1 MTETL
6 YSIFSSL
13 PFCICL
19 CWWLILLL
27 RRDAVSSPAHRYL
40 SLLAFVNMVLY
51 LCHTFFF
58 NGEEIPAFRVLYYMC
73 LLAVFPLFWIYIR
86 ALTEPE
92 QLKLRAG
99 WVLAPTFLAGIVLT
113 VVLACGGT
121 LEAADLPIR
130 IVFMVELVLVCV
142 SVLRRLTVYDR
153 KVQNFYAD
161 TERKSPR
168 ELRSLFYL
176 MIPVAIF
183 SGVTSALGREFFAN
197 RQLLITPSLLS
208 SALLFGIF
216 HVGFL
221 MEYTATEM
229 AAGGTE
235 SPAPEK
241 DDDDDRTQR
250 ALLERIRDL
259 IESQR
264 LYLTPGLKVT
274 DVAEALDTNR
284 TYVSACINRQAG
296 MSFSDYVNGF
306 RVRHAQELLL
316 QKDVALTL
324 TQIGV
329 QSGFSGDTSFFR
341 NFKKVTGQTPS
352 EWLSLQKD
360 RD

>member
-1 MTETL
+1 MTDTL

-19 CWWLILLL
+19 CWWLIFLL
-27 RRDAVSSPAHRYL
+27 RREAVSSPAHRYL
-40 SLLAFVNMVLY
+40 SLMAFACMVLY
-51 LCHTFFF
+51 LCHSLYF
-58 NGEEIPAFRVLYYMC
+58 NGAEVPASRIVYFVC
-73 LLAVFPLFWIYIR
+73 HLAVFPLFWIYVR

-99 WVLAPTFLAGIVLT
+99 WVLAPSMVTGIVLA
-113 VVLACGGT
+113 VVLACGGSIKP
-121 LEAADLPIR
+121 LDIPIR
-130 IVFMVELVLVCV
+130 IVFLVQLILVCV
-142 SVLRRLTVYDR
+142 SVLRRLAAYDR

-176 MIPVAIF
+176 LIPAAILSAVA
-183 SGVTSALGREFFAN
+183 SALGRDFFSN
-197 RQLLITPSLLS
+197 RQIVILPSLLF

-221 MEYTATEM
+221 MEYTASEM
-229 AAGGTE
+229 AAGA
-235 SPAPEK
+235 SDAPAPAPSEG
-241 DDDDDRTQR
+241 DDRAQQ
-250 ALLERIRDL
+250 ALLQRVRDL

-264 LYLTPGLKVT
+264 LYLTPGLKIT

-284 TYVSACINRQAG
+284 TYISACINRQTG
-296 MSFSDYVNGF
+296 MSFSDFVNGF

-316 QKDVALTL
+316 RKDEAPTL

-352 EWLSLQKD
+352 EWLAG
-360 RD
+360 R

>member
-19 CWWLILLL
+19 SWWLILLL
-27 RRDAVSSPAHRYL
+27 RRDAVPSPAHRYL
-40 SLLAFVNMVLY
+40 SLLAFVCMVLY
-51 LCHTFFF
+51 LCYAFFF
-58 NGEEIPAFRVLYYMC
+58 NGEELPAFRVVYYVC
-73 LLAVFPLFWIYIR
+73 HLAVFPLIWLYVR

-92 QLKLRAG
+92 LLKLRAG
-99 WVLAPTFLAGIVLT
+99 WVLAPALLAGVVLT

-121 LEAADLPIR
+121 LEPADLPVR
-130 IVFMVELVLVCV
+130 IVFLVQLVLVCV
-142 SVLRRLTVYDR
+142 LVLRRLTIYDR

-176 MIPVAIF
+176 LIPVAIL
-183 SGVTSALGREFFAN
+183 SGVASALGREFFVN

-208 SALLFGIF
+208 SALMFGIF
-216 HVGFL
+216 HVGLL
-221 MEYTATEM
+221 MEYTAAEM

-235 SPAPEK
+235 TPLPEEEGDDPA
-241 DDDDDRTQR
+241 QR
-250 ALLERIRDL
+250 ALLERIQDL

-274 DVAEALDTNR
+274 DVAGMLDTNR

-316 QKDVALTL
+316 RRDAALTL

-352 EWLSLQKD
+352 EWLAG
-360 RD
+360 R

>member
-6 YSIFSSL
+6 YSLFSSL

-19 CWWLILLL
+19 SWWLVFLL
-27 RRDAVSSPAHRYL
+27 RRDAVGSTAHLYL
-40 SLLAFVNMVLY
+40 SLLAFTCMMLY
-51 LCHTFFF
+51 FSHALFF
-58 NGEEIPAFRVLYYMC
+58 NGEEIPLFRAVYYFC
-73 LLAVFPLFWIYIR
+73 DLAVFPLFWIYIR

-92 QLKLRAG
+92 HLKLRAG
-99 WVLAPTFLAGIVLT
+99 WVLAPSVTAAVVSA
-113 VVLACGGT
+113 VVLICGGS
-121 LEAADLPIR
+121 LEPLDLPIR
-130 IVFMVELVLVCV
+130 LVFVVQLVLVCV
-142 SVLRRLTVYDR
+142 SVVRRLTVYDR
-153 KVQNFYAD
+153 KVQNFYVD

-176 MIPVAIF
+176 LIPAAIF
-183 SGVTSALGREFFAN
+183 SAIASALGRNFFSN
-197 RQLLITPSLLS
+197 RQLVILPSLLF

-216 HVGFL
+216 HVGLL
-221 MEYTATEM
+221 MEYTAAEM
-229 AAGGTE
+229 AAGGSE
-235 SPAPEK
+235 VPGQE
-241 DDDDDRTQR
+241 DLDEDVRDQQELLQR
-250 ALLERIRDL
+250 VRDL

-264 LYLTPGLKVT
+264 LYLTPGLKIT

-284 TYVSACINRQAG
+284 TYVSACINRQTG

-316 QKDVALTL
+316 RKDANLTL

-352 EWLSLQKD
+352 EWLSLQ
-360 RD
+360 